1 MPGHQIILTLIS
13 GAIVGFSLGLLGGGG
28 SILAVP
34 LLMYFV
40 GVKDAHEVIGTSA
53 LAVSLNAY
61 FNLIPHWRQGHVRWG
76 PAILFAIPGVLGAI
90 IGSDLGK
97 LVNGKDLLF
106 LFAILMFVVAG
117 LMIRRERANQTRQMV
132 LETVEA
138 TSAAHVAEVPLKKRV
153 LPVAVTGFAVG
164 ALSGFFG
171 IGGGFLIVPGL
182 IFSTGMSIIQAIG
195 SSLFA
200 VGTFG
205 LTTAV
210 NYALSG
216 WVSAALAGEF
226 ILGGILGGLGG
237 ALLATRLSRQ
247 KSLLNYLF
255 AGVIF
260 LMALYMIDKNLS
272 VLHLH
277 P

>member
-138 TSAAHVAEVPLKKRV
+138 TSAAHVAEVPLKN
-153 LPVAVTGFAVG
+153 
-164 ALSGFFG
+164 
-171 IGGGFLIVPGL
+171 
-182 IFSTGMSIIQAIG
+182 G
-195 SSLFA
+195 SCR
-200 VGTFG
+200 
-205 LTTAV
+205 
-210 NYALSG
+210 
-216 WVSAALAGEF
+216 W
-226 ILGGILGGLGG
+226 
-237 ALLATRLSRQ
+237 
-247 KSLLNYLF
+247 
-255 AGVIF
+255 
-260 LMALYMIDKNLS
+260 
-272 VLHLH
+272 

>member
-1 MPGHQIILTLIS
+1 
-13 GAIVGFSLGLLGGGG
+13 
-28 SILAVP
+28 
-34 LLMYFV
+34 
-40 GVKDAHEVIGTSA
+40 
-53 LAVSLNAY
+53 
-61 FNLIPHWRQGHVRWG
+61 
-76 PAILFAIPGVLGAI
+76 
-90 IGSDLGK
+90 
-97 LVNGKDLLF
+97 
-106 LFAILMFVVAG
+106 
-117 LMIRRERANQTRQMV
+117 
-132 LETVEA
+132 
-138 TSAAHVAEVPLKKRV
+138 
-153 LPVAVTGFAVG
+153 
-164 ALSGFFG
+164 
-171 IGGGFLIVPGL
+171 
-182 IFSTGMSIIQAIG
+182 MSIIQAIG

>member
-76 PAILFAIPGVLGAI
+76 PAVLFAIPGVIGAI

-117 LMIRRERANQTRQMV
+117 LMIRRERASHTRQMV
-132 LETVEA
+132 LETAEA
-138 TSAAHVAEVPLKKRV
+138 TGAAHVTEVPLKKRV
-153 LPVAVTGFAVG
+153 LPVTVTGFAVG

-277 P
+277 V